1 MKGTLPFLGGCQWE
15 CMYAGRGGIPLVG
28 FWHLCYDMDED
39 YRLGGWSLS
48 AKGVMLCML
57 HTRI

>member
-1 MKGTLPFLGGCQWE
+1 MGMHVRRAE
-15 CMYAGRGGIPLVG
+15 GIPIVG
-28 FWHLCYDMDED
+28 FWHLCYDMGED